1 MLVFNRRNVA
11 NLLLE
16 NSMVNILN
24 ISQKTLRGS
33 CCSSFIKHQPI
44 RNSFHK
50 ISFYIISKMLVNI
63 LLNFNIQDYF
73 YNEKKTLKT
82 WKLLSSENWAT
93 PKNATKL
100 QIGLSLFSEKKDWI
114 PFCAWHFPLWPLS
127 NFPVGP
133 RSMGLTVNKSRSDKL
148 RSSDEIQLRLPTKL
162 SKFWRYFLKF

>member
-63 LLNFNIQDYF
+63 LLNFNKQDYF
-73 YNEKKTLKT
+73 YNEKRHLRHESYYQARIEPHLKMQQSY
-82 WKLLSSENWAT
+82 KL
-93 PKNATKL
+93 
-100 QIGLSLFSEKKDWI
+100 D
-114 PFCAWHFPLWPLS
+114 CHF
-127 NFPVGP
+127 
-133 RSMGLTVNKSRSDKL
+133 
-148 RSSDEIQLRLPTKL
+148 
-162 SKFWRYFLKF
+162 FLKKRLDTFLCVTFSSLAIKQFSCRAPLNGSDGQQK